1 MTEVLVVSSFNT
13 SSWDRYSKE
22 FIETLLDK
30 WKDVDVAIYYDGP
43 STDMLTLY
51 KDKIDYMFNLDD
63 NENLQFFKNNN
74 KINIAFI
81 LV

>member
-51 KDKIDYMFNLDD
+51 KDKI
-63 NENLQFFKNNN
+63 
-74 KINIAFI
+74 
-81 LV
+81 